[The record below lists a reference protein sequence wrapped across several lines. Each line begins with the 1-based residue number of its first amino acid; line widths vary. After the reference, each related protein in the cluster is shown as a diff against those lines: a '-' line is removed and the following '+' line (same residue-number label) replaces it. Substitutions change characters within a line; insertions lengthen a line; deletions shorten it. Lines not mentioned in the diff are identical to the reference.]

1 MFGNLIVHI
10 ILAILSTYLICE
22 YYAIFFQ
29 NDKRKFVREMIFIIY
44 CIWQIASLTILG
56 GIPSWLRLIVSILFV
71 AVVGVCYE
79 GDLSGKIVFAVIYNA
94 VWLLSELLTGSFFL
108 LVRLP
113 VAEYELLGSAISKL
127 VLLFLIVML
136 KKFYSNDNMNVLS
149 WKDNARLMVLPIG
162 SMFFTYHL
170 FSLSAKTGT
179 QSDVAISLVAFVMI
193 LMINIVMFSVYIK
206 LSESLELKRENSIFQ
221 LEIDLYNE
229 HMKEKENAML
239 EFRKSKHDLKN
250 KLIYLLDLMREHQY
264 SEMEHYIEDLV
275 DLKTLDNFT
284 IAHSDNSL
292 IDALINYKYETMKQY
307 GIRFTSQ
314 LEIPMSFP
322 LSNADLCVV
331 LGNALDNAIEANM
344 GNNVKEPYI
353 NLKMKY
359 DQNNLVVIMQNSFDG
374 IIEKDE
380 HGNVITKKKDHTN
393 HGFGVGSIQR
403 VLKKYNGFMKTE
415 VDRNN
420 YKLTMI
426 MYDACE

>member
-1 MFGNLIVHI
+1 MLGDLIVHI

-29 NDKRKFVREMIFIIY
+29 KDGRELVRKMVIILY

-71 AVVGVCYE
+71 AVVGVCYV
-79 GDLSGKIVFAVIYNA
+79 GDLLGKIVFAVIYNA

-136 KKFYSNDNMNVLS
+136 KKFYGNDNMNILS
-149 WKDNARLMVLPIG
+149 WKDNARLMILPIG

-170 FSLSAKTGT
+170 FSLSARTGT
-179 QSDVAISLVAFVMI
+179 QGDVIISLVAFVLI
-193 LMINIVMFSVYIK
+193 LIVNIVMFSLYIK
-206 LSESLELKRENSIFQ
+206 LSESLELKRENSIYQ

-250 KLIYLLDLMREHQY
+250 KLIYLLDLLKERQY
-264 SEMEHYIEDLV
+264 AKMEQYIEDLV
-275 DLKTLDNFT
+275 DLKTLDSFT

-292 IDALINYKYETMKQY
+292 IDALINYKYETMKRH
-307 GIRFTSQ
+307 GIQFTSR
-314 LEIPMSFP
+314 LEIPISFP
-322 LSNADLCVV
+322 LANADLCVM
-331 LGNALDNAIEANM
+331 LGNALDNAIEANI
-344 GNNVKEPYI
+344 GNNVNEPYI

-359 DQNNLVVIMQNSFDG
+359 DQNNLVVIIQNSFDG
-374 IIEKDE
+374 MIEKDK
-380 HGNVITKKKDHTN
+380 HGNVVTKKKDAIN
-393 HGFGVGSIQR
+393 HGFGVSSIQR
-403 VLKKYNGFMKTE
+403 VLKRYNGFMKTE
-415 VDRNN
+415 VNHN
-420 YKLTMI
+420 HYKLTMI
-426 MYDACE
+426 MYDTNE